1 MNTHSLSLSV
11 NCSKC
16 KRMLQCL
23 DHQLPLDTCSLGSF
37 KYTMRRC
44 GSLVSSYYCSALF
57 LFPLNDFSTADLN
70 APPAENVCMPC
81 NHLNVVAREIQK
93 LKLVQILQHH
103 HYHVAAKM
111 RENCVR
117 IWKEKQLHVIRFT

>member
-1 MNTHSLSLSV
+1 
-11 NCSKC
+11 
-16 KRMLQCL
+16 MLTGVFQIYSEEVWFTGKFIL
-23 DHQLPLDTCSLGSF
+23 
-37 KYTMRRC
+37 
-44 GSLVSSYYCSALF
+44 LF
-57 LFPLNDFSTADLN
+57 CFVLFPLNDFSTADLN

-81 NHLNVVAREIQK
+81 NHLNVVAGEIQK

-117 IWKEKQLHVIRFT
+117 IWKEKQLHVIRST